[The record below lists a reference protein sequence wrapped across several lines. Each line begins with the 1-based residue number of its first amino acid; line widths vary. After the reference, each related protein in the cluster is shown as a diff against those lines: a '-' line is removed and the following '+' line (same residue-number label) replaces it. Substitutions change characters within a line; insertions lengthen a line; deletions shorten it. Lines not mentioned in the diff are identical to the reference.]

1 MSGKREPVLM
11 LTVLA
16 AVVAAFVFGPAAY
29 RSITADGPLVE
40 KQAVVG
46 GPFTLVDPLGRPV
59 KNTDFEGKPLVLV
72 FGFTHCPEICPA
84 TLLNMAGW
92 MEALGADADKMHF
105 AFVSVDPERDTP
117 ERMGEY
123 MEAFD
128 PRITGLTGSP
138 EQVETSARAYRV
150 YVRKVETGDGDYT
163 VDHSTLT
170 YVMDAKG
177 RFVTMIGYS
186 EERDKAVAKLKQAI
200 GGT

>member
-16 AVVAAFVFGPAAY
+16 AVVAVFVFGPAAY

-46 GPFTLVDPLGRPV
+46 GPFTLVEPFGKQLKNTSFRGRP
-59 KNTDFEGKPLVLV
+59 FAIA
-72 FGFTHCPEICPA
+72 FGFTNCPEICPT
-84 TLLNMAGW
+84 TLVHMGGW
-92 MEALGADADKMHF
+92 IEALGPDSDKMN
-105 AFVSVDPERDTP
+105 FVFVTVDPERDTP
-117 ERMGEY
+117 ERMAEY

-128 PRITGLTGSP
+128 HRIIGLTGTP
-138 EQVETSARAYRV
+138 EQVAQAARAYRV
-150 YVRKVETGDGDYT
+150 FVRKVDTGDGDYT

-170 YVMDAKG
+170 YVMDANG

-186 EERDKAVAKLKQAI
+186 EARDKAVAKLKQAI
-200 GGT
+200 AGS